1 MRRPPAVVINE
12 PNSALSAPIFIG
24 GGEQFVGASHDAS
37 LLGTLQMEANA
48 NTDDRRKQDS

>member
-1 MRRPPAVVINE
+1 MINE

-24 GGEQFVGASHDAS
+24 GGEQFVGASHDAL